1 VTDDALRTQW
11 AAVAEHYG
19 TGWSHAGGPD
29 LAWMVEAL
37 APHPADRA
45 IDLGAGAGHASLAL
59 APHVA
64 RVDAVDPTPE
74 MLAVGA
80 RLAAERGI
88 TNVVPTEAAAEAL
101 PFPDASFD
109 LAMSRFSIH
118 HWPDPGGALREIARV
133 LRPGGRLVLVD
144 LVAPEDARLDAFLN
158 AVELLRDPTHARVLR
173 PSDWRAAIAGAGLA
187 GDIVREWRFRHDTE
201 DWLARTA
208 PAPWRAD
215 AVRRLLREAPPL
227 VSAAFEIAQDG
238 SGFTVGAVVVAAT
251 ARDGAGSGGPNGAG
265 SGGPDGAGRATD
277 GAGSGAPNGAGSPAR
292 DGAAQATDGSGPGG

>member
-1 VTDDALRTQW
+1 MTDDALRAQW

-19 TGWSHAGGPD
+19 TGWSHAGGAD

-37 APHPADRA
+37 APRPSDRA

-74 MLAVGA
+74 MLAVAG

-88 TNVVPTEAAAEAL
+88 GNIVPTEAAAEAL
-101 PFPDASFD
+101 PFPDATFD

-118 HWPDPGGALREIARV
+118 HWPDPGRALAEVARV
-133 LRPGGRLVLVD
+133 LRPAGRLVIVD

-158 AVELLRDPTHARVLR
+158 AVELLRDPTHARSLR
-173 PSDWRAAIAGAGLA
+173 PSDWRAVIAGAGLA

-208 PAPWRAD
+208 PAPWRAE

-227 VSAAFEIAQDG
+227 ARAAFEIAPDG

-251 ARDGAGSGGPNGAG
+251 ARN
-265 SGGPDGAGRATD
+265 GAGRA
-277 GAGSGAPNGAGSPAR
+277 ASNGAGRTAPRGAGRAASEASP
-292 DGAAQATDGSGPGG
+292 DG

>member
-19 TGWSHAGGPD
+19 TGWSHAAGPD
-29 LAWMVEAL
+29 LAWIVEAL
-37 APHPADRA
+37 APRPADRA

-88 TNVVPTEAAAEAL
+88 ANVVPTEAAAEAL

-118 HWPDPGGALREIARV
+118 HWPDPGGALREVARV

-173 PSDWRAAIAGAGLA
+173 PSDWRVVIAGAGLA

-227 VSAAFEIAQDG
+227 ARAAFEIAQDG

-251 ARDGAGSGGPNGAG
+251 ARDGAGRP
-265 SGGPDGAGRATD
+265 
-277 GAGSGAPNGAGSPAR
+277 APN
-292 DGAAQATDGSGPGG
+292 GAAQATDGTGSGAPNGTGRPARDGAARATGESGPGI